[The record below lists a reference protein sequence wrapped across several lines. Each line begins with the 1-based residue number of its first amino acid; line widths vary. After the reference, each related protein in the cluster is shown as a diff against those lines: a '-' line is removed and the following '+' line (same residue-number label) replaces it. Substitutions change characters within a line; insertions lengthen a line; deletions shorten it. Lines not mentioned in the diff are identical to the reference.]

1 MTHCKRPGPIQ
12 VTQEGGN
19 PWGTFQRCPSDWRQG
34 HAGEGSRSCLQRGA
48 PKHPCCARLPVPH
61 RSPTDPAVRGTPAT
75 APPPSHRHF
84 GPRAVTLQPAL
95 SWVWGPPW
103 MANHP
108 HLAEIQ
114 MQRADSHSGNPQCR
128 QILSRDGGAGRTRA
142 GGGGLPSLLM
152 ATGGTCLSPGAP
164 WRLSACCSQRDG
176 KRARRPLSPSANGYP
191 VCE

>member
-61 RSPTDPAVRGTPAT
+61 RSPTDPAARGTPAT

-128 QILSRDGGAGRTRA
+128 QILSRDGGAGRGAHGRA
-142 GGGGLPSLLM
+142 EAACLPCSWRR
-152 ATGGTCLSPGAP
+152 GHLSKP
-164 WRLSACCSQRDG
+164 WRPVETFCLLQPE
-176 KRARRPLSPSANGYP
+176 RRKEGQTATFSL
-191 VCE
+191 CEWLPGV